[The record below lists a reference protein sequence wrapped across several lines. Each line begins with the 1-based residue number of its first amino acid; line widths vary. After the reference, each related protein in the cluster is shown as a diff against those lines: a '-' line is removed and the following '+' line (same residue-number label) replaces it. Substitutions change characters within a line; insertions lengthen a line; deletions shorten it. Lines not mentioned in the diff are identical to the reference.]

1 MTKSS
6 VLFIVGP
13 TASGKSAL
21 AVALAKKLKGE
32 IVSADSMLVYK
43 GMDIGTAKPTKKERR
58 GIPHHGLDLI
68 PPTKGFS
75 VFAYRQFALK
85 AIKDIVRRGKVPI
98 LAGGTGF
105 YVRALLEG
113 LSPLPGANASIRRE
127 LEREALERGLPALYT
142 RLLKLDP
149 ERAKSIGPRNQR
161 RIIRALEI
169 YLVSGNKPSQ
179 PESRTPGLEDLGF
192 KPVVIGIHRDREV
205 LYGKI
210 NERVEAMFRKGL
222 VREVKHLAKKKLS
235 KTALQ
240 GVGYK
245 EVLDTLCVVRQCGSP
260 LKQCDGEL
268 WDAAKE
274 RIKKTT
280 RHFAKRQWTWFKRER
295 GICWVWWPEG
305 VGVASVRDFIIRKIQ
320 GLQNA
325 AR

>member
-1 MTKSS
+1 MTRPS

-21 AVALAKKLKGE
+21 AVALAKKLSGE

-43 GMDIGTAKPTKKERR
+43 GMDIGTAKPTKKERL
-58 GIPHHGLDLI
+58 GIPHYGFDLI
-68 PPTKGFS
+68 PATKSFS

-85 AIKDIVRRGKVPI
+85 AIRDIAGRGKVPI
-98 LAGGTGF
+98 VVGGTGF

-113 LSPLPGANASIRRE
+113 LLPLPGASTALRHE
-127 LEREALERGLPALYT
+127 LEREAVAKGLPALYG

-149 ERAKSIGPRNQR
+149 IRAKAIGPYNQR

-169 YLVSGNKPSQ
+169 YLISGKKPSR
-179 PESRTPGLEDLGF
+179 SSARTPGLRELGYR
-192 KPVVIGIHRDREV
+192 PVVIGLHRDREA
-205 LYGKI
+205 LYLKI
-210 NERVEAMFRKGL
+210 NRRVDAMFAKGL
-222 VREVKHLAKKKLS
+222 VREVKKLVRKKLS

-245 EVLDTLCVVRQCGSP
+245 ETLDWIRTPGTKP
-260 LKQCDGEL
+260 LKEVKD
-268 WDAAKE
+268 
-274 RIKKTT
+274 RIKQTT

-295 GICWVWWPEG
+295 GLRWVWWPEK
-305 VGVASVRDFIIRKIQ
+305 VRVNEIRDFIIQRFM
-320 GLQNA
+320 GLRNA